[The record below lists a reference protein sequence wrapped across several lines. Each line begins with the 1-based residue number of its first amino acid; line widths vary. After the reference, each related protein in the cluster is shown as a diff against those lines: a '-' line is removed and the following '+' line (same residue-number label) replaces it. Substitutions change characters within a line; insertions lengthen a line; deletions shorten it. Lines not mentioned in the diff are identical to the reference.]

1 MVFHTDNLL
10 VLHVIGLACAP
21 AADAWAVDF
30 HRGLRPGLP
39 GFPERSDRRGAPT
52 AGYGWAIKL
61 LAAITCASYLLA
73 GIAKLR
79 LAGFAWIDGAQ
90 LRNQIAIDHLR
101 KALLGATVA
110 PLARQLV
117 AHPDGLRALA
127 VFALGIE
134 LGAPIALLGGRIA
147 RIWAWGAWGF
157 HVGVVLAMNV
167 WFPYPL
173 AGVAFFPLID
183 AERLVARA
191 GAVGRER
198 WTRWRR
204 SPGIPGPPRR

>member
-21 AADAWAVDF
+21 AADAWAVDVLA
-30 HRGLRPGLP
+30 LRPRICLAG
-39 GFPERSDRRGAPT
+39 GADRRGVPT

-61 LAAITCASYLLA
+61 LAALTCATYLLA

-90 LRNQIAIDHLR
+90 LRNQIAIDNVR
-101 KALLGATVA
+101 KALLGGTVA
-110 PLARQLV
+110 PLARRLV
-117 AHPDGLRALA
+117 GHPDSLGALA
-127 VFALGIE
+127 VLALGIE
-134 LGAPIALLGGRIA
+134 LGAPLALLGGRIA
-147 RIWAWGAWGF
+147 RIWAGSAWAF

-173 AGVAFFPLID
+173 AGIAFLPLID
-183 AERLVARA
+183 ADRRVGRA
-191 GAVGRER
+191 GIDRLAR
-198 WTRWRR
+198 WWRAR
-204 SPGIPGPPRR
+204 GMRGAPRR